1 MHGRFCFRLILNV
14 YKRLIFIFSRL
25 SALSKGHF
33 RAPAQS
39 AFCIFAANLN
49 SMQHR
54 PVRVRFA
61 PSPTGPLHIGG
72 VRTALYNYL
81 FARKHGGTFILRIE
95 DTDQNRF
102 VAGAEDYIT
111 QALDWCGIRP
121 DESPAKGGKFG
132 PYRQSERKAMYA
144 QYALE
149 LVSKGWAYYAFD
161 SEEEIASCREAAEAQ
176 KTVFQYDASTRMTM
190 KNSLTL
196 SEELTQQHIASG
208 AWTIRFK
215 MPEHREVVF
224 NDVIRGEV
232 RVNAA
237 VLDDK
242 VLMKSDG
249 MPTYHLANI
258 VDDHLME
265 ISHVIRG
272 EEWLPSAPLHVMLYE
287 AFGWEAP
294 AFAHLPLIL
303 KPTGNGKLSKRD
315 GDKGGFPVFPLE
327 YTDPEGQTS
336 SGYRESGY
344 YADAVVNMLLML
356 GWSPGTEQEIFTR
369 DEMIAAFDLDR
380 VVKSGARF
388 NPDKARWFN
397 EHYFRTHAADE
408 LTADLQAVL
417 SARGIHPAGQA
428 ENPLRE
434 ICEMMRERCA
444 FVHEMAD
451 AAYLY
456 SGALKFDDKVAG
468 KRWKPESAALMLEL
482 VSALDALSSFD
493 ATHVEAAFH
502 DFVTTRELGVGAVL
516 PLFRL
521 LVTGEGGG
529 PSMFAI
535 AAYLGKNE
543 TMKRMR
549 DGIEIM
555 QAKWA

>member
-1 MHGRFCFRLILNV
+1 MLFHVLP
-14 YKRLIFIFSRL
+14 
-25 SALSKGHF
+25 
-33 RAPAQS
+33 PA

-49 SMQHR
+49 LMHHR

-81 FARKHGGTFILRIE
+81 FARKHKGTFILRIE

-102 VAGAEDYIT
+102 VAGAEAYIT
-111 QALDWCGIRP
+111 QALAWCGISP
-121 DESPAKGGKFG
+121 DESPEKGGPFG
-132 PYRQSERKAMYA
+132 PYRQSERKAIYA
-144 QYALE
+144 QYALD
-149 LVSKGWAYYAFD
+149 LVNTGWAYYAFD
-161 SEEEIASCREAAEAQ
+161 SEDDITAKREAAEAE
-176 KTVFQYDASTRMTM
+176 KTVFQYDASTRASM

-196 SEELTQQHIASG
+196 SAEETAAHIAAG

-215 MPEHREVVF
+215 MPEQREVVF
-224 NDVIRGEV
+224 TDVIRGEV

-327 YTDPEGQTS
+327 YTDPEGQTA

-344 YADAVVNMLLML
+344 FADAVVNMLLML
-356 GWSPGTEQEIFTR
+356 GWSPGTDQEVFTR

-397 EHYFRTHAADE
+397 EQYLRMHSAGE
-408 LTADLQAVL
+408 LVGALQAVL
-417 SARGIHPAGQA
+417 LERGIHPAGQA
-428 ENPLRE
+428 ENPLQA
-434 ICEMMRERCA
+434 ICEMMLERCT

-456 SGALKFDDKVAG
+456 TGELEFDEKVAS
-468 KRWKPESAALMLEL
+468 KRWKPESAALMHALADALEP
-482 VSALDALSSFD
+482 LSSFD
-493 ATHVEAAFH
+493 AARVETAFH
-502 DFVTTRELGVGAVL
+502 DFVTAREMGVGTVL

-521 LVTGEGGG
+521 LVTGAGGG

-535 AAYLGKNE
+535 ASYLGQAE
-543 TMKRMR
+543 TVKRLR
-549 DGIEIM
+549 DGISKM